1 MPDTSLPE
9 ISREVRLAA
18 RPAGLPTAGTFSLV
32 SVPVPV
38 PGPGEVLV
46 RNRLF
51 GVAASLRMMIAEGA
65 QDVPGV
71 PFPAMSPGDTLGGGA
86 IGTVVSAPSA
96 SGLRAGDL
104 VVHHL
109 GWREYAAVP
118 VTDCERIDVGLA
130 DLGEAQLGNGWTAY
144 AALTRGTAIKP
155 GDTVFIS
162 SAAGSIGSMAGQ
174 IARLLGAGR
183 VIGST
188 GSPAKAERL
197 VSELGFDAVAMR
209 GEGSS
214 AGSSAGSF
222 AGRLAKAA
230 PDGIDVCLD
239 SVGGEQLRAAV
250 DLANEAARI
259 VILGTLSAQ
268 LAPAGTGRI
277 APVELDS
284 MRLVL
289 NRITLR
295 GYSADDDPDVRA
307 EWRDWSAPRFGDG
320 SLVFPHVRVPGIE
333 HAVEALLDTMAGRY
347 LGAVV
352 VQL

>member
-18 RPAGLPTAGTFSLV
+18 RPAGLPTADTFSLV

-46 RNRLF
+46 RNRFF

-65 QDVPGV
+65 RDVPGV

-86 IGTVVSAPSA
+86 IGTVVSAA
-96 SGLRAGDL
+96 DDSGLRAGDL

-109 GWREYAAVP
+109 GWREYAAIP

-144 AALTRGTAIKP
+144 AALTRGTEIKQ

-197 VSELGFDAVAMR
+197 VSELGFDAVAIR
-209 GEGSS
+209 GEGP
-214 AGSSAGSF
+214 F
-222 AGRLAKAA
+222 AEQLAKAA

-268 LAPAGTGRI
+268 LAPAGTGRT

-284 MRLVL
+284 MQLVL

-347 LGAVV
+347 LGVV
-352 VQL
+352 VVEL

>member
-1 MPDTSLPE
+1 VAVAEHEPMTD

-18 RPAGLPTAGTFSLV
+18 RPAGLPTADTFSLV

-38 PGPGEVLV
+38 PGPGQVLV
-46 RNRLF
+46 RNHVF

-86 IGTVVSAPSA
+86 VGAVLSAPDG
-96 SGLRAGDL
+96 SGLNVGDL

-118 VTDCERIDVGLA
+118 VAGCERIDVGLA

-144 AALTRGTAIKP
+144 AALTRGTSIRA
-155 GDTVFIS
+155 GDTVFVS

-183 VIGST
+183 VVGST

-197 VSELGFDAVAMR
+197 VRELGFDAVAVR
-209 GEGSS
+209 GT
-214 AGSSAGSF
+214 GSF
-222 AGRLAKAA
+222 AEQLAKAA

-250 DLANEAARI
+250 DLANDGARI

-268 LAPAGTGRI
+268 LAPAGTGRT

-284 MRLVL
+284 MQLVL
-289 NRITLR
+289 KRITLR

-307 EWRDWSAPRFGDG
+307 QWRLRSAAWFGAG

-333 HAVEALLDTMAGRY
+333 RAIEALLDTMAGRY

-352 VQL
+352 VEL